1 MIEVL
6 KYVNPAVKSYGLLP
20 ITAKVAFDDGGAL
33 VVSYGKKLEK
43 SHVDIV
49 GRTISIVAKM
59 LPYAKLTRII
69 AGQSIYDTLSDHE
82 SKELFTYCNAE
93 KQGWSYIDERN
104 ASPYKLYSLM

>member
-1 MIEVL
+1 M
-6 KYVNPAVKSYGLLP
+6 
-20 ITAKVAFDDGGAL
+20 

-59 LPYAKLTRII
+59 IPYAKLTRII
-69 AGQSIYDTLSDHE
+69 AGQSKYDILSDHE

-93 KQGWSYIDERN
+93 EQGWSYIDERN
-104 ASPYKLYSLM
+104 GYPYKLYSLM

>member
-20 ITAKVAFDDGGAL
+20 ITAKVAFDDGGVL

-82 SKELFTYCNAE
+82 SKELFTYCKVK
-93 KQGWSYIDERN
+93 KQG
-104 ASPYKLYSLM
+104 

>member
-59 LPYAKLTRII
+59 LPYAKLARII

-93 KQGWSYIDERN
+93 EQGWSYIDERN
-104 ASPYKLYSLM
+104 GYPYKLYSLM